1 MTVGGIILCIIGTV
15 IVLIVAGL
23 IAFSLIDNDAKV
35 ASLAVVA
42 VGMAIIAGIWVFGNW
57 WYSSTEE
64 GKRAV
69 KTQDSNFNGG
79 ITREVM
85 VYDMDGDLLAEYRG
99 RFDVDYTDER
109 VMFDDEN
116 GQRHIIYFKS
126 GTVIIN
132 ELPEGEG

>member
-1 MTVGGIILCIIGTV
+1 MTVGGIILCILGTLVVLV
-15 IVLIVAGL
+15 IAGL
-23 IAFSLIDNDAKV
+23 IAYSLMDNDYKIGA
-35 ASLAVVA
+35 LGVVA

-64 GKRAV
+64 GKRAL

-99 RFDVDYTDER
+99 KFDIEYSDER
-109 VMFDDEN
+109 IMFDDEN

-126 GTVIIN
+126 GTVVVN
-132 ELPEGEG
+132 ELPE

>member
-1 MTVGGIILCIIGTV
+1 MTVGGIVLCILGTIVVLV
-15 IVLIVAGL
+15 IAGL
-23 IAFSLIDNDAKV
+23 IAYSLMDNDYKIGA
-35 ASLAVVA
+35 LGVVA

-57 WYSSTEE
+57 WYTSTEE
-64 GKRAV
+64 GKRAL

-99 RFDVDYTDER
+99 RFDIEYSDER
-109 VMFDDEN
+109 IMFDDEN

-126 GTVIIN
+126 GTVVVN
-132 ELPEGEG
+132 ELPE

>member
-1 MTVGGIILCIIGTV
+1 MTVGGIILCILGTIVV
-15 IVLIVAGL
+15 IVIAGL
-23 IAFSLIDNDAKV
+23 IAYSLMDNDYKIGA
-35 ASLAVVA
+35 LGVVA

-57 WYSSTEE
+57 WYTGTEE
-64 GKRAV
+64 GKRAL

-99 RFDVDYTDER
+99 KFDIEYSDER
-109 VMFDDEN
+109 IMFDDEN

-126 GTVIIN
+126 GTVVVN
-132 ELPEGEG
+132 ELPE

>member
-1 MTVGGIILCIIGTV
+1 MTVGGIILCILGTLVVLV
-15 IVLIVAGL
+15 IAGL
-23 IAFSLIDNDAKV
+23 IAYSLMDNDYKIGA
-35 ASLAVVA
+35 LGVVA

-57 WYSSTEE
+57 WYTGTEE
-64 GKRAV
+64 GKRAL

-99 RFDVDYTDER
+99 KFDIEYSDER
-109 VMFDDEN
+109 IMFDDEN

-126 GTVIIN
+126 GTVVVN
-132 ELPEGEG
+132 ELPE

>member
-1 MTVGGIILCIIGTV
+1 MTVGGIILCILGTLVV
-15 IVLIVAGL
+15 IVIAGL
-23 IAFSLIDNDAKV
+23 IAYSLMDNDYKV
-35 ASLAVVA
+35 GALGVVA

-57 WYSSTEE
+57 WYTGTEE
-64 GKRAV
+64 GKRAL

-99 RFDVDYTDER
+99 KFDIEYSDER
-109 VMFDDEN
+109 IMFDDEN

-126 GTVIIN
+126 GTVVVN
-132 ELPEGEG
+132 ELPE

>member
-1 MTVGGIILCIIGTV
+1 MTVGGIILCILGTLVVLV
-15 IVLIVAGL
+15 IAGL
-23 IAFSLIDNDAKV
+23 IAYSLMDNDYKMGA
-35 ASLAVVA
+35 LGVVA

-57 WYSSTEE
+57 WYTSTEE
-64 GKRAV
+64 GKRAL

-99 RFDVDYTDER
+99 KFDIEYSDER
-109 VMFDDEN
+109 IMFDDEN

-126 GTVIIN
+126 GTVVVN
-132 ELPEGEG
+132 ELPE

>member
-1 MTVGGIILCIIGTV
+1 MTVGGIILCILGTLVV
-15 IVLIVAGL
+15 IVIAGL
-23 IAFSLIDNDAKV
+23 IAYSLMDNDYKIGA
-35 ASLAVVA
+35 LGVVA

-57 WYSSTEE
+57 WYTGTEE
-64 GKRAV
+64 GKRAL

-99 RFDVDYTDER
+99 KFDIEYSDER
-109 VMFDDEN
+109 IMFDDEN

-126 GTVIIN
+126 GTVVVN
-132 ELPEGEG
+132 ELPE